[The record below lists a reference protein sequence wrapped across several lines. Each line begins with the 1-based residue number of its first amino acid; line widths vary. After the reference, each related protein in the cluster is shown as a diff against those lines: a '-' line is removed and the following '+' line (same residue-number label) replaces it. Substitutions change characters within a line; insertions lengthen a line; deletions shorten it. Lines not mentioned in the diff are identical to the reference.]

1 MSVFLKTP
9 CKTNALAFIYLSGI
23 LLILFT
29 SCGPARHLNE
39 DEKLL
44 TKIKI
49 KSSKKIEFKE
59 ELKSIS
65 KQKPN
70 RKLLGLFKIYLGIY
84 NLYYNKEEVKI
95 KEKLGEPPAIYDSTL
110 LTSSVQLMSRF
121 LNNRSYYDNEVSAKT
136 KLSKKRARI
145 QYLIKKGDAYRINN
159 LNYTIED
166 LAIEQLIEKNET
178 DAIIKKKGLFQLEDI
193 QKERLRIERLLRNH
207 GYYNFTREYILI
219 EADTSQLLK
228 FANLNVVLKN
238 LDEANQSKPQTDQT
252 DSTQAV
258 LHPIFSIKDVIV
270 RIDYTRQNI
279 QQYSGDTLEVDKV
292 KFIEY
297 ELDRFRKDVLARNIY
312 IRPGD
317 IYNLEAQE
325 QTYNNLSSLGI
336 FSFVGIQFDYDFSDG
351 NALVVYINLNP
362 RKQKALTLETE
373 GTNNG
378 GNLGINGTVSL
389 RNNNAFRG
397 AENFNIS
404 LNGGLEVQQILT
416 ENNDNLVG
424 DGFLPFNTFEFGPEI
439 SFEIPRFLLPINQKR
454 FSPKGNPRTT
464 INASY
469 NFQQRPDYLRNVS
482 KLFLA
487 YSWNETPKKKHI
499 IQPVDL
505 SYIKL
510 KPSLDF
516 LSVLENI
523 NNPFLK
529 NSYTDNFIVA
539 TKYSFIYNSQLQDEK
554 DNHVFLRF
562 NLESAG
568 NAVSLLNESVVK
580 DQNEDG
586 SYNLAGI
593 RYAQYFLSDIDVRY
607 YQQINENQMVYRFS
621 AGVGLPYGN
630 SNAMPFEKSFF
641 AGGAN
646 GIRAWRVREL
656 GPGTISD
663 SSVTL
668 IDQIGNLKI
677 ESNLEFRFPITKVIE
692 GAAFADFG
700 NIWNVKQD
708 DIRSETKFKL
718 DRLWEATAVGLGAGL
733 RLNFTFFLLRF
744 DFATP
749 FKDPS
754 ASNPSR
760 IQPQWRRTNL
770 NLGIGYPF

>member
-1 MSVFLKTP
+1 MSVFSITP
-9 CKTNALAFIYLSGI
+9 ARKKRIAPFIAIGVVLFYLS
-23 LLILFT
+23 
-29 SCGPARHLNE
+29 SCGPARHLKE
-39 DEKLL
+39 DQRLL

-49 KSSKKIEFKE
+49 KSAGKVDFKE
-59 ELKSIS
+59 ELSSIS
-65 KQKPN
+65 RQKPN
-70 RKLLGLFKIYLGIY
+70 RKLLGLFKIYLGIH
-84 NLYYNKEEVKI
+84 NLYHDREDVKI
-95 KEKLGEPPAIYDSTL
+95 KNKLGEAPVIYDSTL
-110 LTSSVQLMSRF
+110 LPTSIELMNKY
-121 LNNRSYYDNEVSAKT
+121 LNNQGYYENEVRAST
-136 KLSKKRARI
+136 KFKKKRAQI
-145 QYLIKKGDAYRINN
+145 VYHINQGEAYKVSELKYSISDPSIAQVVAQNKQDAFLKEGSLFG
-159 LNYTIED
+159 LNTIRD
-166 LAIEQLIEKNET
+166 
-178 DAIIKKKGLFQLEDI
+178 
-193 QKERLRIERLLRNH
+193 ERLRIERLMRNK
-207 GYYNFTREYILI
+207 GYYNFTREYVVFK
-219 EADTSQLLK
+219 ADTQQKSK
-228 FANLNVVLKN
+228 SANVTIEIKN
-238 LDEANQSKPQTDQT
+238 LEEEKISETN
-252 DSTQAV
+252 DSTRTIF
-258 LHPIFSIKDVIV
+258 HPVFTIKDVIV
-270 RIDYTRQNI
+270 RIDYAQQNI
-279 QQYSGDTLEVDKV
+279 KQNSRDTLETDQL
-292 KFIEY
+292 KFIEF
-297 ELDRFRKDVLARNIY
+297 ELDRFRREVIARNIY
-312 IRPGD
+312 MRPGD
-317 IYNLEAQE
+317 VFNVTAQE
-325 QTYNNLSSLGI
+325 QTYGNLASLGI
-336 FSFVGIQFDYDFSDG
+336 FSFVSIQYDYDFSDG
-351 NALVVYINLNP
+351 NGLIVYINLNP

-378 GNLGINGTVSL
+378 GNLGMNGTVSL

-397 AENFNIS
+397 AEHFNIS
-404 LNGGLEVQQILT
+404 LSGGLEVQQILT

-439 SFEIPRFLLPINQKR
+439 SYEVPRFLLPISQKR
-454 FSPKGNPRTT
+454 FSPKGNPRTS

-469 NFQQRPDYLRNVS
+469 DFQQRPDYLRYVS

-487 YSWNETPKKKHI
+487 YSWNETPKKRHI

-510 KPSLDF
+510 DPSNDF
-516 LSVLENI
+516 IRVLENI

-529 NSYTDNFIVA
+529 NSYTDNFILA

-554 DNHVFLRF
+554 EDHVFFRF
-562 NLESAG
+562 NIESAG
-568 NAVSLLNESVVK
+568 NAVSLLNESVVQ

-593 RYAQYFLSDIDVRY
+593 RYAQYFLSDLDIRF
-607 YQQINENQMVYRFS
+607 YQQLNENQMVYRFS

-677 ESNLEFRFPITKVIE
+677 ESNFEFRFPVTKVIE
-692 GAAFADFG
+692 GAAFADLG
-700 NIWNVKQD
+700 NIWNVEQD
-708 DIRSETKFKL
+708 DIRAETEFEL
-718 DRLWEATAVGLGAGL
+718 NRLWEATAIGLGAGL

-754 ASNPSR
+754 AANPSN
-760 IQPQWRRTNL
+760 ISPQWRRSNL

>member
-1 MSVFLKTP
+1 MSVFSKTP
-9 CKTNALAFIYLSGI
+9 FKRNVFAFFILSGI
-23 LLILFT
+23 LLMLFS
-29 SCGPARHLNE
+29 SCGPARHLEE

-84 NLYYNKEEVKI
+84 NLYYQKEEAKI
-95 KEKLGEPPAIYDSTL
+95 KDKLGEPPVIFDSTL
-110 LTSSVQLMSRF
+110 LTPSVQLMSRF
-121 LNNRSYYDNEVSAKT
+121 LNNKSYYDNEVSAKI

-145 QYLIKKGDAYRINN
+145 QYQIKKGDAYRISE

-166 LAIEQLIEKNET
+166 PTIEQLIEKNLI
-178 DAIIKKKGLFQLEDI
+178 DANVKKGGLFQLDDI

-207 GYYNFTREYILI
+207 GYYNFTREYILF
-219 EADTSQLLK
+219 EADTNQLLK
-228 FANLNVVLKN
+228 TANLNIVVKNLEEASQSNLKN
-238 LDEANQSKPQTDQT
+238 EQVDTFKAI
-252 DSTQAV
+252 
-258 LHPIFSIKDVIV
+258 LHPVFSIKDVIV
-270 RIDYTRQNI
+270 RIDYTLQNI
-279 QQYSGDTLEVDKV
+279 QQFLGDTIEVDQL

-312 IRPGD
+312 LRPGNV
-317 IYNLEAQE
+317 YNLEAQE
-325 QTYNNLSSLGI
+325 HTYSNLSSLGI
-336 FSFVGIQFDYDFSDG
+336 FSFVSIQFDYDFSDG
-351 NALVVYINLNP
+351 NGLVVYINLNP

-416 ENNDNLVG
+416 DKNDNLVG

-439 SFEIPRFLLPINQKR
+439 SYEIPRFLLPINQKR

-469 NFQQRPDYLRNVS
+469 DYQQRPDYLRYVS

-487 YSWNETPKKKHI
+487 YSWNETPQKRHI
-499 IQPVDL
+499 IQPIDL

-510 KPSLDF
+510 EPSTDF
-516 LSVLENI
+516 INVLENI

-529 NSYTDNFIVA
+529 NSYTDNFILA
-539 TKYSFIYNSQLQDEK
+539 TKYSFIYNSHLQNK
-554 DNHVFLRF
+554 KNSHVFMRF

-568 NAVSLLNESVVK
+568 NAVSLLNESVVQ
-580 DQNEDG
+580 DQNKDG
-586 SYNLAGI
+586 SFNLAGI
-593 RYAQYFLSDIDVRY
+593 RYAQYFLTDIDVRY
-607 YQQINENQMVYRFS
+607 YQQISENQIVYRFS

-692 GAAFADFG
+692 GAAFADLG

-708 DIRSETKFKL
+708 DIRAETEFEL
-718 DRLWEATAVGLGAGL
+718 NRLWEATAVGLGAGL

-754 ASNPSR
+754 ASNPSKV
-760 IQPQWRRTNL
+760 QPQWRRTNL